1 MISGFG
7 NNNIELLLQNV
18 RFLEE
23 RPIRKL
29 EQQKTGIS
37 DRITLF
43 SDLKT
48 KLSTLKSL
56 ADELKL
62 SGVTSVYGDKAVTS
76 SDETVLTASA
86 TSSASATTHTVHVNQ
101 LAKADK
107 IVSNQV
113 TQTATD
119 IFSGLSL
126 GAGTYSFDVTV
137 NGTVSSVSVTVGAT
151 DDNQTILDN
160 IVTAVNNTTGLN
172 VSASVINDTSTTS
185 RLVLTSDSTGSKNK
199 ITLADTTGNLLATIG
214 ASSSVALNGTS
225 GGYVYSSSQLDA
237 LLTVDGVSIT
247 SDSNTIQD
255 AVSGLTLNLLKTQA
269 TGDADITVN
278 VSNDLTAIKAKIQ
291 EFIDDYNSV
300 MDFIKTNTA
309 VNTTTFQRSKLSGDF
324 SITNLRFQLRT
335 AISDPVTGLNSG
347 DPTIL
352 SEIGLSTDTAGKLSI
367 GDESKL
373 DTFITDNLSQVEA
386 LFNSTD
392 GIAGRLTSILDQFT
406 KGDGIIQKRKDVLQ
420 SQINRLDSR
429 IESMKKGVD
438 RKIENTRQ
446 QFGQLQA
453 AIATFSAQSNYL
465 SVLGQS
471 SFVRF

>member
-29 EQQKTGIS
+29 QQQKTGIS
-37 DRITLF
+37 DRMTLF

-62 SGVTSVYGDKAVTS
+62 SGITSVYGDKAVTS

-86 TSSASATTHTVHVNQ
+86 TSSAAATSHTVHVNQ

-151 DDNQTILDN
+151 DDNQTILNN

-172 VSASVINDTSTTS
+172 V
-185 RLVLTSDSTGSKNK
+185 LTSDNTGSKNK

-214 ASSSVALNGTS
+214 ASSSVAMNGTS
-225 GGYVYSSSQLDA
+225 GGYVYTSSQLDA

-247 SDSNTIQD
+247 TDSNTVTD

-269 TGDADITVN
+269 SGDADITVN
-278 VSNDLTAIKAKIQ
+278 VSNDLKTIKAKIQ

-309 VNTTTFQRSKLSGDF
+309 VNTVTFQRSKLSGDF
-324 SITNLRFQLRT
+324 SITNLRFQLRS
-335 AISDPVTGLNSG
+335 AISDPVTGLNAG
-347 DPTIL
+347 EPTIL
-352 SEIGLSTDTAGKLSI
+352 SEIGLSTDTSGKLSI

-429 IESMKKGVD
+429 IDSMKKGVD

-446 QFGQLQA
+446 QFARLQA
-453 AIATFSAQSNYL
+453 AIAQFSAQSNYL

-471 SFVRF
+471 SFIRF